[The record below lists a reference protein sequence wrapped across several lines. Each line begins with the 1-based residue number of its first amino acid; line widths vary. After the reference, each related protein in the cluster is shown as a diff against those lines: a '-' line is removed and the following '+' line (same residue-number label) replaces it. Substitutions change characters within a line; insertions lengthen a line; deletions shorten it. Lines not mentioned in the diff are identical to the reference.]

1 MSDITISIP
10 SEPIRD
16 MVKSIV
22 KEEMQPTLYGNDNT
36 LAAVVNDEIDN
47 SPRIAERI
55 EKLAINAVINSSE
68 VEDFINDSIGS
79 ATENNRTFRRAVE
92 TAVEGCID
100 YSEIANSIE
109 VREVADRISVGDVA
123 SEICL
128 DDLANEIC
136 IETLADHI
144 EIDYAKLARA
154 LLRIIRDEAAAANA
168 NS

>member
-22 KEEMQPTLYGNDNT
+22 KEEMQPTLYGNDNPI
-36 LAAVVNDEIDN
+36 ACVINDEIDN

-55 EKLAINAVINSSE
+55 EKLAVNAVVNSTE
-68 VEDFINDSIGS
+68 VEDFVNDSISS
-79 ATENNRTFRRAVE
+79 AAENSRTFRRVIEA
-92 TAVEGCID
+92 AVEGCID
-100 YSEIANSIE
+100 YGEIANSIE
-109 VREVADRISVGDVA
+109 VREVADRISVSEIA
-123 SEICL
+123 SEISAQ
-128 DDLANEIC
+128 DVANEVD
-136 IETLADHI
+136 IEALAEHI

-154 LLRIIRDEAAAANA
+154 LLRVIRDEAAAANA

>member
-22 KEEMQPTLYGNDNT
+22 KEEMQPTLYGNDNPI
-36 LAAVVNDEIDN
+36 ACVINDEIDN

-55 EKLAINAVINSSE
+55 EKLAINAVVNSSE
-68 VEDFINDSIGS
+68 VEDFINDSISS
-79 ATENNRTFRRAVE
+79 AAENSRDFRRVIEA
-92 TAVEGCID
+92 AVEGCID

-109 VREVADRISVGDVA
+109 VREVADRISSSDIA
-123 SEICL
+123 SEINVA
-128 DDLANEIC
+128 DVANEIC

-144 EIDYAKLARA
+144 EIDYAKLAKA
-154 LLRIIRDEAAAANA
+154 LLRVIRDEAAEAKTK
-168 NS
+168 S